1 MTRLIVTET
10 TLYRR
15 TRLHVDDPYGA
26 RIGWVD
32 LSTGV
37 VVLERR
43 DLESAFHAAVAEWRV
58 ANDRVERRAVARDLV
73 GATA

>member
-1 MTRLIVTET
+1 MTRLVVTET
-10 TLYRR
+10 TLYGRS
-15 TRLHVDDPYGA
+15 RLHVDDPYGG

-32 LSTGV
+32 LNTGV

-43 DLESAFHAAVAEWRV
+43 DLRSAFHAAVAEWKSTH
-58 ANDRVERRAVARDLV
+58 DRIERRAVARDLV